1 MLPMDVFSRIGAQSA
16 VGIWYTIFKES
27 KEAVSVSFGIT
38 GLRDTN
44 FFLPSLPGFWQGQG
58 FEPEAVFSEN
68 KKNHNPLSSLCHST

>member
-1 MLPMDVFSRIGAQSA
+1 MLPMGVLFRIGAQSA

-44 FFLPSLPGFWQGQG
+44 FFLPSFTGILARARF
-58 FEPEAVFSEN
+58 
-68 KKNHNPLSSLCHST
+68 